1 MSLRVISSPTESL
14 CCVVSM
20 TCRAMV
26 PWQIALADVTT
37 MGGAALGSINFA
49 KVVIL
54 WWEVSLSVDVLSNG
68 RLSLSPNLVGLISP
82 SVHAKIRSVSL
93 MDCSAVGQ
101 MISIGAFKSC
111 QSVERRNGTPSS
123 MIWART
129 RCFLS
134 FNESAT
140 C

>member
-1 MSLRVISSPTESL
+1 
-14 CCVVSM
+14 
-20 TCRAMV
+20 MV

-37 MGGAALGSINFA
+37 MVGAALGSINFA

-101 MISIGAFKSC
+101 MISIAVSYTHLRAH
-111 QSVERRNGTPSS
+111 ET
-123 MIWART
+123 
-129 RCFLS
+129 
-134 FNESAT
+134 
-140 C
+140 